1 MMKAVNAVRS
11 PSGTQSTKRFLTR
24 MHSSRMRTARS
35 SSRRGGDLV
44 LIPLNFPLGVGLDLI
59 PLKFPLGC
67 GPGSD
72 PPQFPPWVWAWRG
85 VSLAGGSPWGGVSF
99 WETSPRG
106 QSSWHTLLKILPCPK
121 LRLRAVIIQ
130 TDKIQTDKILK
141 DYSWSIVMHNLTLL
155 INTQIFNF
163 GWALY
168 STGISVQV
176 HSRIV
181 LTSSLRDLHSSM
193 NSSTFSFETNFRGEI
208 WTLEGHL
215 IGS

>member
-1 MMKAVNAVRS
+1 MMKAVNAVQS

-44 LIPLNFPLGVGLDLI
+44 LIPLNFPLG
-59 PLKFPLGC
+59 C

-85 VSLAGGSPWGGVSF
+85 VSLRGGASF
-99 WETSPRG
+99 WETPRG
-106 QSSWHTLLKILPCPK
+106 QNSWQTLQKILPCPK

-130 TDKIQTDKILK
+130 TDKIQK
-141 DYSWSIVMHNLTLL
+141 DYSWPIVMHNLTLR

-163 GWALY
+163 DWALY
-168 STGISVQV
+168 STGISIQV
-176 HSRIV
+176 HSLIAV
-181 LTSSLRDLHSSM
+181 LTSSWHDLHSSM
-193 NSSTFSFETNFRGEI
+193 NSSIFSFETNFCGEV

-215 IGS
+215 ISS